1 MKTISRE
8 QVLLLHK
15 TIFDRYGGS
24 YGVRDENLLE
34 SALEAPFQTYAGQD
48 LFQTDLEKIV
58 RYGFGLIINHPFY
71 DGNKRI
77 GTLVLLTL
85 LDLNGYDFNAS
96 NKELADIIYDVA
108 SGSTGTDYDALLD
121 WMKTHVSK

>member
-24 YGVRDENLLE
+24 YGVRDENLLD

-48 LFQTDLEKIV
+48 LFQTDLDKIV
-58 RYGFGLIINHPFY
+58 RYGFGLIINHPFH

-108 SGSTGTDYDALLD
+108 SGSKGKDYDALLD
-121 WMKTHVSK
+121 WMKTHISK